1 MGDYN
6 YFRIEMRK
14 RLGRIYF
21 YPQNIDVYVTEII
34 QLVKNNEE
42 YFERYAKNF
51 TSNEKKVFLI
61 IKKYLKKEKI
71 YKDISQLLDE
81 KLSEE

>member
-34 QLVKNNEE
+34 QLIKNNEE

-51 TSNEKKVFLI
+51 TSNEIKVFLT
-61 IKKYLKKEKI
+61 IKKHLKKEKI

-81 KLSEE
+81 RLSEE

>member
-51 TSNEKKVFLI
+51 TSNEKILDKKPRI
-61 IKKYLKKEKI
+61 IAR
-71 YKDISQLLDE
+71 
-81 KLSEE
+81 

>member
-34 QLVKNNEE
+34 QLIKNNEE

-71 YKDISQLLDE
+71 YIHSTKKDNHE
-81 KLSEE
+81 FKNK

>member
-34 QLVKNNEE
+34 QLIKNNEE

-71 YKDISQLLDE
+71 YKDISQLLDK